1 MRHALCIITLTTM
14 NTILHILSIIL
25 SYLLGAVPFG
35 LLFAKA
41 FSGVDVRT
49 VGSRNI
55 GATNVLR
62 SSGKKAAIVTLLA
75 DMLKGFLPP
84 IVVMLA
90 FHEDYLSALS
100 GAAAILGHNFPV
112 YLGFKGGKGVA
123 TSFGVILAVSP
134 LIGVISLLVWLAAA
148 YIWRYSSL
156 SALLAFALYPL
167 FIFTMYP
174 GSRPH
179 GMLALFIA
187 GLIYAR
193 HRENIRRLLAGT
205 EPKIG
210 KK

>member
-1 MRHALCIITLTTM
+1 MDALFKIICIM
-14 NTILHILSIIL
+14 L

-62 SSGKKAAIVTLLA
+62 SSGKKAAILTLLA

-90 FHEDYLSALS
+90 FHDDSLSALS

-123 TSFGVILAVSP
+123 TGFGVMMAVSP
-134 LIGVISLLVWLAAA
+134 LIGVISLLCWLVAAS
-148 YIWRYSSL
+148 IWRYSSL
-156 SALLAFALYPL
+156 AAIIAFALYPFL
-167 FIFTMYP
+167 TFMLYS
-174 GSRPH
+174 GSRPR
-179 GMLALFIA
+179 GMLSLFIA
-187 GLIYAR
+187 GLIYVR
-193 HRENIRRLLAGT
+193 HRENIKRLIAGT

-210 KK
+210 EKPG

>member
-1 MRHALCIITLTTM
+1 M
-14 NTILHILSIIL
+14 NTILHIIAIIL

-35 LLFAKA
+35 LLFAKV

-49 VGSRNI
+49 LGSRNI

-62 SSGKKAAIVTLLA
+62 TSGKTAAILTLIA

-84 IVVMLA
+84 VLARLA
-90 FHEDYLSALS
+90 FQDDYLCALS

-134 LIGVISLLVWLAAA
+134 LIGAISLLAWIAAA

-156 SALLAFALYPL
+156 SALISFALYPL
-167 FIFTMYP
+167 LTYAMHA
-174 GSRPH
+174 GSKPH
-179 GMLALFIA
+179 GLLALFIA
-187 GLIYAR
+187 GLIYVR
-193 HRENIRRLLAGT
+193 HRENIKRMLAGT

-210 KK
+210 EKR

>member
-1 MRHALCIITLTTM
+1 MDTLYKIISL
-14 NTILHILSIIL
+14 IL
-25 SYLLGAVPFG
+25 SYLIGSVPFG

-41 FSGVDVRT
+41 FSGVDVRI

-62 SSGKKAAIVTLLA
+62 SSGKKAAILTLLA

-84 IVVMLA
+84 VLA
-90 FHEDYLSALS
+90 MWAFQDDYLCVLS

-134 LIGVISLLVWLAAA
+134 LIGAISLLAWLAAA

-156 SALLAFALYPL
+156 SALIAFALYPFL
-167 FIFTMYP
+167 TFAIYA
-174 GSRPH
+174 GSKPH
-179 GMLALFIA
+179 GMLSLFIA
-187 GLIYAR
+187 GLIYYR
-193 HRENIRRLLAGT
+193 HRENIQRLLAGT
-205 EPKIG
+205 EPRIG
-210 KK
+210 EKR